1 MSTQSYRRWSRGI
14 ATGLGLL
21 LLSELSLG
29 LYGCASDSEAVPTST
44 SAAPAA
50 LLLSPA
56 DLVPVQAANGSGSGA
71 IQLTGTLQ
79 PYNQAAVNARV
90 QAEVAEVLVREGEG
104 VKRGQVLVRQDTTDV
119 VARLR
124 QAEAQ
129 LAQAKVEARLAELQ
143 ARKNE
148 ELFKK
153 HYLSEIDF
161 AAITGQAEAKQ
172 AQVRVAEAQLAMAS
186 KAMHDVVLTAPIS
199 GVVAERL
206 AQPGQAVAPT
216 TRLLTLVD
224 LSEMEL
230 AATVPARDVA
240 RVKVG
245 EPVSFRIEGYGERS
259 FQGRVHRINPVTAP
273 GSRSLTVYVRLPNPS
288 QELRGGMFAKGQL
301 GAGGTT
307 AQLTIPAAAVR
318 QQDGKSVVYLVRE
331 GALAQQAVTVGA
343 PDGEG
348 RVVVQ
353 AGLTQGDQLV
363 LTELANRKPG
373 TPVQISER

>member
-1 MSTQSYRRWSRGI
+1 MSTQTYRRWSRGI

-21 LLSELSLG
+21 LLSELTLG
-29 LYGCASDSEAVPTST
+29 LYGCASDSEAVTTST

-56 DLVPVQAANGSGSGA
+56 DLVRVQAANGSGA

-129 LAQAKVEARLAELQ
+129 LVQAKVEARLAELQ

-172 AQVRVAEAQLAMAS
+172 AQVRVAEAQLAMAR
-186 KAMHDVVLTAPIS
+186 KAQHDAVLTAPIS

-245 EPVSFRIEGYGERS
+245 EPVSFHIEGYGERS

-273 GSRSLTVYVRLPNPS
+273 GSRSLTVYVRLPNPG
-288 QELRGGMFAKGQL
+288 QALRGGMFAKGQL
-301 GAGGTT
+301 GAGSTG

-318 QQDGKSVVYLVRE
+318 QQDGKAVVYLIRDGV
-331 GALAQQAVTVGA
+331 LAQQAVTVGA
-343 PDGEG
+343 SDGEG

-353 AGLTQGDQLV
+353 AGLVAGDQLV

-373 TPVQISER
+373 MPVQISER